1 MSPSNAGSPESVLR
15 TYFHAKDENRPH
27 LLDEVFAEEA
37 VLHVHNASSA
47 IAFPAVTQGREAIG
61 AVLVG
66 DFNRT
71 NENIYS
77 FYLARPPAD
86 VTVFVCGWFVGMTDK
101 STKAVRVGCGTY
113 EWRFGPV
120 PAALASQL
128 VIRIDTMEMLSAA
141 DWKPVLSWLCS
152 LSYPW
157 SNPAAVLDGAPSLPG
172 LAPVLQWLRGR
183 EMTA

>member
-1 MSPSNAGSPESVLR
+1 MSLSAASSPESALR

-27 LLDEVFAEEA
+27 LLDEVFADEA
-37 VLHVHNASSA
+37 ILHVHNASSA
-47 IAFPAVTQGREAIG
+47 ISFPAVTRGREAIG

-86 VTVFVCGWFVGMTDK
+86 VTAFACAWFVGMTDK
-101 STKAVRVGCGTY
+101 STKAVRVGGGTY
-113 EWRFGPV
+113 EWRFGPA
-120 PAALASQL
+120 PAVLASQL
-128 VIRIDTMEMLSAA
+128 VIRIDTMEMLPPD
-141 DWKPVLSWLCS
+141 DWKPVLSWLRS

-157 SNPAAVLDGAPSLPG
+157 STPAEVLDRAPSLPG
-172 LAPVLQWLRGR
+172 LAPVLQWLRGHKL
-183 EMTA
+183 TA